1 MQIGIRLSFVVAVA
15 AGTLSCQQA
24 HRESETTPTPASSID
39 TTIHAARTAPNPEP
53 SDNSADSPA
62 AKLSVAGVGACQA
75 STDLTA
81 MASRLAELADANGDG
96 KVSRE
101 EAQSAMNFI
110 VGGAFFRA
118 DANGDGK
125 ITPEEGHKAR
135 AEITSRYPALGT
147 LMTQT
152 RNATGESP
160 FRALAR
166 VVDVE
171 YGKTLTLDEAR
182 QAVRGAADDLFKVAD
197 RNHDAIITRE
207 EVIDMAWERARTLG
221 ADAFATAD
229 SNKDG
234 FINTNEF
241 QGLINRS
248 SKPLFDA
255 ADTDKDGK
263 LSKREAAATVNT
275 VIERFGLAEPEPETS
290 VSNQQ
295 ASAQ

>member
-1 MQIGIRLSFVVAVA
+1 MQTGIRLSFVLLVA
-15 AGTLSCQQA
+15 AGTLSCREA
-24 HRESETTPTPASSID
+24 RRESESTPTPTPSVN
-39 TTIHAARTAPNPEP
+39 TTINAARTAPNPEP
-53 SDNSADSPA
+53 SDNSAESPA
-62 AKLSVAGVGACQA
+62 PKLSVAGVGACQA

-125 ITPEEGHKAR
+125 ITPEEGHNAR
-135 AEITSRYPALGT
+135 AELAARYPALGA

-152 RNATGESP
+152 KNATGESP

-166 VVDVE
+166 IVDVE

-182 QAVRGAADDLFKVAD
+182 QAVRGATDDLFKVAD
-197 RNHDAIITRE
+197 RNHDATITRE
-207 EVIDMAWERARTLG
+207 EAIDAGWERARTLG
-221 ADAFATAD
+221 ADAFAAAD

-234 FINTNEF
+234 FITTNEF
-241 QGLINRS
+241 QELISRS
-248 SKPLFDA
+248 SKPLFNA
-255 ADTDKDGK
+255 ADADNDGR

-275 VIERFGLAEPEPETS
+275 VIERFGVAGLASE
-290 VSNQQ
+290 SNQH